1 MFSEREVKMI
11 FKVILGQKSRIRS
24 INDKFI
30 LNGDRDHPPALVIPT
45 FASVGVKRERQFS
58 FLCIFGLKFFHHFV
72 FYELIKI

>member
-1 MFSEREVKMI
+1 MI

-45 FASVGVKRERQFS
+45 FASVGVKRERQPLIFVHFWLEVFS
-58 FLCIFGLKFFHHFV
+58 PFCFL
-72 FYELIKI
+72 